1 MKAMRII
8 ATTTLLLAAVSCG
21 TSRRTYVNPEADFG
35 YYTKVAVLPFS
46 NLSTDRNAADKVT
59 SAFVTELL
67 IGGKVQVAG
76 MGDVLTAYRT
86 IVKDE
91 RTNLPEQLR
100 AEEAKAIG
108 TTAEVQGLFAGSVRE
123 YSMTRSGQED
133 FPLVS
138 VIVRFIDCQ
147 SGKVVWSHE
156 VTQKGGPKFP
166 IVSIGETHTLGD
178 LTAKV
183 CREMAQSFDR
193 SLK

>member
-1 MKAMRII
+1 MKALRII
-8 ATTTLLLAAVSCG
+8 AAILPLLVTLSCG

-35 YYTKVAVLPFS
+35 FYTKVAVLPFS
-46 NLSTDRNAADKVT
+46 NLSADRNAADKVT

-67 IGGKVQVAG
+67 IGGRVQVAG
-76 MGDVLTAYRT
+76 MGDVLTAYKT

-91 RTNLPEQLR
+91 RTNLPEQLK

-108 TTAEVQGLFAGSVRE
+108 TTAEVQGLFVGSVKE
-123 YSMTRSGQED
+123 YSMVRSGQED

-138 VIVRFIDCQ
+138 IIVRFIDCQ

-156 VTQKGGPKFP
+156 ITQKGGPKFP
-166 IVSIGETHTLGD
+166 IISIGETHTLGD

-183 CREMAQSFDR
+183 CRETVQSFGK